1 MIGSVLLFLVL
12 LVLSGFFSGSE
23 IAMFSVSQARARAL
37 ADEGRAGA
45 GALVALKANPDRLL
59 VTILV
64 GNNVANIAAAS
75 LATWLA
81 TRAMGSA
88 GVGVAT
94 GIVTVLVLFFG
105 EITPKSYAA
114 ANAVR
119 LSLIA
124 APVLQFL
131 SRVLFFVVEPLAS
144 LTRRMVPRRGPRGG
158 SGITEAEIRRMTQM
172 GHVAGAIE
180 EHEREIIERT
190 FLLDTTRA
198 WEVMVPRVDVF
209 AWEAKTSL
217 LGIMDEL
224 GRVPFSRIPVYR
236 DSLDDVVGILYL
248 RDAYQALI
256 AGRDD
261 LTLEELAREP
271 FFVPETLTLVEL
283 LGEFQARRI
292 HLGIVVD
299 EYGGTDG
306 LITLEDILEELVG
319 DIVDEVDIPEQTMV
333 RVDRNQVLVDGSTD
347 LREINQFFHTALPAV
362 EHRSLNG
369 YLLEELGEV
378 PESGETVER
387 GGLVIEVMGAT
398 DTQVTR
404 ARVTARDRPGHAE
417 AVREAERVARETR
430 YEEPEGGASR

>member
-1 MIGSVLLFLVL
+1 MIGTILLFLVL
-12 LVLSGFFSGSE
+12 LALSGFFSGSE
-23 IAMFSVSQARARAL
+23 IALFSISQARARAL

-45 GALVALKANPDRLL
+45 ASLVAMKSTPDRLL

-64 GNNVANIAAAS
+64 GNNVVNIAAAS
-75 LATWLA
+75 LATWLT

-114 ANAVR
+114 ANPAR

-124 APVLQFL
+124 APILQFL
-131 SRVLFFVVEPLAS
+131 SRVLFFLVGPLAS
-144 LTRRMVPRRGPRGG
+144 LTRKMVPRKGRRGG
-158 SGITEAEIRRMTQM
+158 HGVTEAEIRRMTQM
-172 GHVAGAIE
+172 GHVAGVIE

-209 AWEAKTSL
+209 AWEAERSL
-217 LGIMDEL
+217 LQIMDEL

-236 DSLDDVVGILYL
+236 ESLDDIVGVLYL

-261 LTLEELAREP
+261 LTLGELAREP

-319 DIVDEVDIPEQTMV
+319 DIVDEVDVPEQSMV

-347 LREINQFFHTALPAV
+347 LREINQYFHTTLPAV

-378 PESGETVER
+378 PQAGETLRRED
-387 GGLVIEVMGAT
+387 LLIEVLGAT
-398 DTQVTR
+398 ETQVTR
-404 ARVTARDRPGHAE
+404 ARVTARGRPGHAE
-417 AVREAERVARETR
+417 AVREAERLAREQRT
-430 YEEPEGGASR
+430 EGTEGGALP